1 MKKILAM
8 LLSVVMVL
16 ALCACGSQTA
26 APAEEAPAAQTGSE
40 AAVEYNK
47 ISLTMTVN
55 GTDTQID
62 TKVGQKF
69 AELVSEATGGNV
81 KIDVFPNDQL
91 AGGNAAKGMEML
103 ADGSVDI
110 AAYATVTMGALDE
123 RLTIGITPWIFD
135 DYTDARTT
143 IDETGLAYYADIL
156 ADYNMT
162 LLGSFHNGFRQLSNS
177 KRAVLTPDDLA
188 GLKIR
193 TPGSA
198 IYQNTFTALGAS
210 PSTLNWGEV
219 FTALQ
224 QGTIDGQ
231 ENGLSITNTSGVL
244 EVQPYV
250 TVWSYSY
257 ENDLLMFNT
266 DVWNGL
272 NEETQ
277 KVLREKAL
285 EACNW
290 GRDVVEAEHETLIE
304 EFRAKGIQ
312 VDVLTEDQ
320 VALFKEKVAD
330 VKSEFLAK
338 FDESALAAF
347 GIEG

>member
-1 MKKILAM
+1 MKKLLA
-8 LLSVVMVL
+8 LVL
-16 ALCACGSQTA
+16 ALCMIAALAACGSSNSGSSSS
-26 APAEEAPAAQTGSE
+26 APASSGGSDF
-40 AAVEYNK
+40 NK
-47 ISLTMTVN
+47 INLTMTVN

-69 AELVSEATGGNV
+69 AELVDEATGGAV

-123 RLTIGITPWIFD
+123 RLTIGITSWIFD
-135 DYTDARTT
+135 DYTDARNT
-143 IDETGLAYYADIL
+143 IDATGLDYYAKIL
-156 ADYNMT
+156 AEQNMT
-162 LLGSFHNGFRQLSNS
+162 LLGSFHNGFRQLTNA
-177 KRAVLTPDDLA
+177 KRPVLTVDDIK

-257 ENDLLMFNT
+257 ENDLLMINT
-266 DVWNGL
+266 DIWNTL
-272 NEETQ
+272 N
-277 KVLREKAL
+277 
-285 EACNW
+285 
-290 GRDVVEAEHETLIE
+290 
-304 EFRAKGIQ
+304 
-312 VDVLTEDQ
+312 
-320 VALFKEKVAD
+320 
-330 VKSEFLAK
+330 
-338 FDESALAAF
+338 
-347 GIEG
+347 

>member
-1 MKKILAM
+1 MKKILA
-8 LLSVVMVL
+8 LVL
-16 ALCACGSQTA
+16 ALCMIAALAACGSSNSGNSGSTA
-26 APAEEAPAAQTGSE
+26 SGDSDF
-40 AAVEYNK
+40 NK
-47 ISLTMTVN
+47 VNLTMTVN

-69 AELVSEATGGNV
+69 AELVDEATGGAV

-123 RLTIGITPWIFD
+123 RLTITPWIFD
-135 DYTDARTT
+135 DYADARAT
-143 IDETGLAYYADIL
+143 IDATGLDYYAKIL
-156 ADYNMT
+156 AEQNMT
-162 LLGSFHNGFRQLSNS
+162 LLGSFHNGFRQLTNA
-177 KRAVLTPDDLA
+177 KRPVLTVDDIK

-266 DVWNGL
+266 DVWNSL
-272 NEETQ
+272 NEATQ

-290 GRDVVEAEHETLIE
+290 GRDVVEAEHETLIQ
-304 EFRAKGIQ
+304 EFRDKGIQ
-312 VDVLTEDQ
+312 VDVLTEEQ
-320 VALFKEKVAD
+320 IAPFKEKVAD
-330 VKSEFLAK
+330 VKAEFLAK
-338 FDESALAAF
+338 FDADALAAF

>member
-1 MKKILAM
+1 MKKFLA
-8 LLSVVMVL
+8 LVL
-16 ALCACGSQTA
+16 ALACVFTLA
-26 APAEEAPAAQTGSE
+26 VTGIAE
-40 AAVEYNK
+40 AASPYTK

-69 AELVSEATGGNV
+69 AELVEEATDGAV
-81 KIDVFPNDQL
+81 LIDVFPNDQL

-143 IDETGLAYYADIL
+143 IDETGLDYYAGIL

-162 LLGSFHNGFRQLSNS
+162 LLGSFHNGFRQLTNA
-177 KRAVLTPDDLA
+177 KRPVLTPDDLA

-266 DVWNGL
+266 DIWNSL

-277 KVLREKAL
+277 NVLREKAV

-290 GRDVVEAEHETLIE
+290 GRDVVEAEHDTLIE
-304 EFRAKGIQ
+304 EFRDKGIQ

-320 VALFKEKVAD
+320 IALFKEKVVD
-330 VKSEFLAK
+330 VKADFLAK
-338 FDESALAAF
+338 FDADALAAF

>member
-1 MKKILAM
+1 MKKFFALVLTLAIVF
-8 LLSVVMVL
+8 SL
-16 ALCACGSQTA
+16 AIVGAGTA
-26 APAEEAPAAQTGSE
+26 DAAGKYTKM
-40 AAVEYNK
+40 N
-47 ISLTMTVN
+47 LTMTVN

-69 AELVSEATGGNV
+69 AELVEEATEGAV
-81 KIDVFPNDQL
+81 LIDVFPNDQL

-123 RLTIGITPWIFD
+123 RLTVGITPWIFD

-156 ADYNMT
+156 AEYNMT
-162 LLGSFHNGFRQLSNS
+162 LLGSFHNGFRQLTNA
-177 KRAVLTPDDLA
+177 KRPVLTVEDLA

-257 ENDLLMFNT
+257 ENDLLMINT
-266 DVWNGL
+266 DIWNYL

-277 KVLREKAL
+277 QVLREKAV

-290 GRDVVEAEHETLIE
+290 GRDVVEAEHETLIQ
-304 EFRAKGIQ
+304 EFRDKGIQ
-312 VDVLTEDQ
+312 VDVLTEEQ
-320 VALFKEKVAD
+320 LAPFKEKVAD
-330 VKSEFLAK
+330 VKAEFLAK
-338 FDESALAAF
+338 FDPSALAAF

>member
-1 MKKILAM
+1 MKKLVA
-8 LLSVVMVL
+8 LVL
-16 ALCACGSQTA
+16 ALTCIFTLALAGAPTA
-26 APAEEAPAAQTGSE
+26 SAANPYT
-40 AAVEYNK
+40 K
-47 ISLTMTVN
+47 INLTMTVN

-69 AELVSEATGGNV
+69 AELVEEATDGAV
-81 KIDVFPNDQL
+81 LIDVFPNDQL

-143 IDETGLAYYADIL
+143 IDETGLDYYADIL
-156 ADYNMT
+156 AEYNMT
-162 LLGSFHNGFRQLSNS
+162 LLGSFHNGFRQLTNS

-266 DVWNGL
+266 DIWNYL

-277 KVLREKAL
+277 QVLREKAV

-312 VDVLTEDQ
+312 VDVLSEDQ
-320 VALFKEKVAD
+320 IALFKEKVAD
-330 VKSEFLAK
+330 VKADFLSK
-338 FDESALAAF
+338 FDTSALAAF

>member
-1 MKKILAM
+1 MKKFLA
-8 LLSVVMVL
+8 LVLVL
-16 ALCACGSQTA
+16 AVVFSVAIAGTITA
-26 APAEEAPAAQTGSE
+26 SAD
-40 AAVEYNK
+40 YDK
-47 ISLTMTVN
+47 INLTMTVN

-69 AELVSEATGGNV
+69 AELVEEATDGAV
-81 KIDVFPNDQL
+81 LIDVFPNDQL

-110 AAYATVTMGALDE
+110 AAYATVTMGGLDE

-143 IDETGLAYYADIL
+143 LDETGLDYYAKIL
-156 ADYNMT
+156 EEYNMT
-162 LLGSFHNGFRQLSNS
+162 LLGSFHNGFRQLTNA
-177 KRAVLTPDDLA
+177 KRPVLTPDDLA

-257 ENDLLMFNT
+257 ENDLLMFNS
-266 DVWNGL
+266 DIWNSL

-277 KVLREKAL
+277 QVLREKAV

-290 GRDVVEAEHETLIE
+290 GRDIVEEEHETLIQ
-304 EFRAKGIQ
+304 EFRDKGIQ
-312 VDVLTEDQ
+312 VDVLTEEQ
-320 VALFKEKVAD
+320 IAPFKEQVAD
-330 VKSEFLAK
+330 VKAEFLSK
-338 FDESALAAF
+338 FDDDALAAF
-347 GIEG
+347 GIELEK

>member
-1 MKKILAM
+1 MKKFLA
-8 LLSVVMVL
+8 LVL
-16 ALCACGSQTA
+16 ALTCVFTLVLAGAPTA
-26 APAEEAPAAQTGSE
+26 SAD
-40 AAVEYNK
+40 YNK
-47 ISLTMTVN
+47 INLTMFVD

-69 AELVSEATGGNV
+69 AELVEEATDGAV
-81 KIDVFPNDQL
+81 LIDVFPNDQL

-143 IDETGLAYYADIL
+143 IDETGLDYYAEIL

-162 LLGSFHNGFRQLSNS
+162 LLGSFHNGFRQLTNS
-177 KRAVLTPDDLA
+177 KRPVLTPDDLA

-266 DVWNGL
+266 DIWNSL

-277 KVLREKAL
+277 TVLREKAL

-304 EFRAKGIQ
+304 EFREKGIQ

-320 VALFKEKVAD
+320 VALFKEKVED
-330 VKSEFLAK
+330 VKAEFLAK